1 MGTFTLP
8 AANIASMSG
17 ATVIYRFITDLN
29 PIQAEWIVVR
39 AADDQPDPDPSLRS
53 HLQNPLC
60 GTAFPANGRL
70 DEPSTLSLELKRG
83 NQALTIHG
91 LADNQEAM
99 LLVIGFGAVD
109 ARDMFVSQEQAR
121 EL

>member
-1 MGTFTLP
+1 
-8 AANIASMSG
+8 MSD

-39 AADDQPDPDPSLRS
+39 AAADQADPDLSIRS

-60 GTAFPANGRL
+60 GTAMPANGRL
-70 DEPSTLSLELKRG
+70 DAPSRLSLELERG
-83 NQALTIHG
+83 NPAVTLHGLGNDEQAL
-91 LADNQEAM
+91 
-99 LLVIGFGAVD
+99 LLLIGFGTVD
-109 ARDMFVSQEQAR
+109 ARDQFVSPEQAR

>member
-1 MGTFTLP
+1 
-8 AANIASMSG
+8 MSG
-17 ATVIYRFITDLN
+17 ATVIHRFVTDLN

-39 AADDQPDPDPSLRS
+39 AADCQSDPDSSLQS

-60 GTAFPANGRL
+60 GTAMPANGRL
-70 DEPSTLSLELKRG
+70 DEPTRLSLELKRG
-83 NQALTIHG
+83 NRELTIHG
-91 LADNQEAM
+91 LADNSEAL

-109 ARDMFVSQEQAR
+109 ARDMFVSKEQAR

>member
-8 AANIASMSG
+8 AANIAAMSD

-39 AADDQPDPDPSLRS
+39 ASDDQSDPDPSLSS

-60 GTAFPANGRL
+60 GTALPANGRL
-70 DEPSTLSLELKRG
+70 DEPSNLSLELKRG
-83 NQALTIHG
+83 NQALILHG
-91 LADNQEAM
+91 LAANQEAM
-99 LLVIGFGAVD
+99 LLVIGFGAID
-109 ARDMFVSQEQAR
+109 ARDMFVSMEQAR

>member
-1 MGTFTLP
+1 
-8 AANIASMSG
+8 MSN
-17 ATVIYRFITDLN
+17 ATVIHRFITDLN

-39 AADDQPDPDPSLRS
+39 ASAEQADPDHSLES

-60 GTAFPANGRL
+60 GTALPANGRL
-70 DEPSTLSLELKRG
+70 DAPTHLSLELKRG
-83 NQALTIHG
+83 NRALVLHG
-91 LADNQEAM
+91 LADKQEAM
-99 LLVIGFGAVD
+99 LLIIGFGAVD